1 MLSRLHSNFCLLLA
15 VAVLMLAGCGES
27 DPAPAAS
34 PAKPNPLQAAAAK
47 AKAATEATQKAS
59 EPDAG
64 EETVVA
70 AAPAYEPPFPDRV
83 DLFAPPKQGA
93 RNARQTTEDTADSV
107 VLMGFANLGEPRAL
121 LAINGVVKPLSDG
134 EEAFGVQVISITP
147 PRAVLQR
154 GRSRW
159 TASIE

>member
-1 MLSRLHSNFCLLLA
+1 MLKRKHTATWLSLA
-15 VAVLMLAGCGES
+15 VMPWLLVGCAEPVPVPQGEPS
-27 DPAPAAS
+27 
-34 PAKPNPLQAAAAK
+34 KPNPFQAAAAK
-47 AKAATEATQKAS
+47 AKAATEATKNAA
-59 EPDAG
+59 EAKPA
-64 EETVVA
+64 EAVVA
-70 AAPAYEPPFPDRV
+70 DAQPDYDPPFPQRL

-93 RNARQTTEDTADSV
+93 RQSRQTTDNTADSV
-107 VLMGFANLGEPRAL
+107 VLMGFANLDKPRAL

-134 EEAFGVQVISITP
+134 EEALGVQVISITP